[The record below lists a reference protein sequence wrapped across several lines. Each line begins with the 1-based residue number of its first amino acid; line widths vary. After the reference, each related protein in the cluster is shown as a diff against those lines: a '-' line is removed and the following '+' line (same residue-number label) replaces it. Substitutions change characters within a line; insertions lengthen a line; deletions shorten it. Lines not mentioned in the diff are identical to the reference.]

1 MNRRKLLA
9 HAGILPLLPLVR
21 APLTARALGAEA
33 VSGSTMRRVRPSDPD
48 WPNAASWEKFKEAV
62 GGRLMKVEPLFASC
76 ENGAAAFC
84 NDVLAALKNP
94 YYVGDQ
100 PAGTQTVGWVDAW
113 TSAPSAYAVAA
124 KRRHA

>member
-1 MNRRKLLA
+1 
-9 HAGILPLLPLVR
+9 
-21 APLTARALGAEA
+21 
-33 VSGSTMRRVRPSDPD
+33 MRRVRPSDPD